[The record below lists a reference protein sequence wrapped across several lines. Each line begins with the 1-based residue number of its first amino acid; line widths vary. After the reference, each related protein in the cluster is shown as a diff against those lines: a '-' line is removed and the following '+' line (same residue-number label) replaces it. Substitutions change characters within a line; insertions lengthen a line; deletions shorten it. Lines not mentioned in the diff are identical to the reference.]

1 MVLRVSISE
10 ATGEEIDLDGMTDP
24 ACKEIKGIPHSQVLM
39 KFTNA
44 FMSNDKQALAAARD
58 TLVNEMGAAA
68 MIDAA
73 AVASN
78 QQRMV
83 RIADGTGIPLE
94 SMGDEMDAMV
104 EEMNEQLG
112 INEYVS
118 AANSR

>member
-1 MVLRVSISE
+1 MVLRVSIIE
-10 ATGEEIDLDGMTDP
+10 ATGEEIGLDGMTDP
-24 ACKEIKGIPHSQVLM
+24 ACTEIKGIPHSEVLM

-44 FMSNDKQALAAARD
+44 FMSNDKPALAAARD

-94 SMGDEMDAMV
+94 SMGDEMDAMA
-104 EEMNEQLG
+104 EEMSEQLG